1 MYRQHICDK
10 MKQVMNDSKWGR
22 ANLKFLK
29 QFGIILM
36 ISFLGEILHECIPLP
51 IPASIYGIVILFVC
65 LEFKIFPVSAVR
77 ETGMF
82 LIEIMPLLFI
92 PAAVG
97 LLSSW
102 EILKP
107 AWVEYL
113 IITVVTTLVVM
124 VVSGW
129 VTQIVIRRA
138 KRGAVEKNG

>member
-1 MYRQHICDK
+1 
-10 MKQVMNDSKWGR
+10 
-22 ANLKFLK
+22 
-29 QFGIILM
+29 
-36 ISFLGEILHECIPLP
+36 
-51 IPASIYGIVILFVC
+51 
-65 LEFKIFPVSAVR
+65 
-77 ETGMF
+77 MF

-129 VTQIVIRRA
+129 VTQIVIRRT